1 VSWHAT
7 PCLHLFT
14 LVAWGAILPSL
25 DVSPSQP
32 LQLVLLRVGLWGGG
46 AKWVPQFVVRGG
58 GSATVEGPKRV
69 LHAPVWGCGGRVV
82 GHTSFRCVGVI
93 HYRDFV

>member
-1 VSWHAT
+1 MSLHAT

-32 LQLVLLRVGLWGGG
+32 LQLVLLRVGLCVCVWGGG
-46 AKWVPQFVVRGG
+46 QNGIHSLLSEVGAVQQWRGQRG
-58 GSATVEGPKRV
+58 CCM
-69 LHAPVWGCGGRVV
+69 LQCGGVAAGWLV
-82 GHTSFRCVGVI
+82 TPASGV
-93 HYRDFV
+93 